1 MESVNQFAKIRK
13 WRSES
18 TVSKKFLNRSWSAHD
33 HCVCCGLRS
42 VNCTELLKSYL
53 AGGNRIIN
61 RHRQTNRNRHN
72 WNIWQNAWP
81 TSGVASPKIGRGKKI
96 GGGKMLDFRQIT
108 LFCLEKRL
116 SKHKMAIFSKNLEGH
131 GHFGPPPATPMPTF
145 FKESHMFFYLC
156 SKKTNTLHL
165 YCMCGDIKTLKH
177 NVRTTLQ
184 LLAYQD
190 CKNSHTRAKH
200 VK

>member
-116 SKHKMAIFSKNLEGH
+116 SKHKMAIFSKGH
-131 GHFGPPPATPMPTF
+131 LPPPRLRLCLLFLKNHICF
-145 FKESHMFFYLC
+145 FIC
-156 SKKTNTLHL
+156 VQKKTNTLHL